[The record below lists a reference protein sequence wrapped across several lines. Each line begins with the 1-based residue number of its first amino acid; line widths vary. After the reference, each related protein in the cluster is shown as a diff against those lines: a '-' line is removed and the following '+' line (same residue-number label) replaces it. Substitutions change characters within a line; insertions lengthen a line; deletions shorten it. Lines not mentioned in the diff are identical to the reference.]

1 MTMLDDSQRQIVEI
15 RSAYNLVLAPPGC
28 GKTHLL
34 AERIR
39 ALLDVHKPGRA
50 GDAAANKAEVAER
63 CQRAKS

>member
-34 AERIR
+34 AERIAWLMGR
-39 ALLDVHKPGRA
+39 ALMQA
-50 GDAAANKAEVAER
+50 TCFA
-63 CQRAKS
+63 